1 LLKSRG
7 LLAKPTHVNI
17 IRLAPPLCITEAEL
31 DQSIDIIAS
40 CLKDITSMKKEDVPN
55 ALGV

>member
-1 LLKSRG
+1 
-7 LLAKPTHVNI
+7 VNI